1 MAILEATGLHRF
13 FHVGD
18 DETQALRDVSLTIDA
33 GEMVAVT
40 GPSGSGKSTLL
51 ACLAGLDDPDGGWV
65 TVGGERLS
73 RRPEAER
80 ASLRARR
87 IGVLYQS
94 HNLIEHLSVASNI
107 ALAQRL
113 AGRVDR
119 HACEAIL
126 SELAIADRAAA
137 VPSQLSGGEAVRA
150 GIAVALANQPAVILA
165 DEPTGELDAGNR
177 SRVVDLLAER
187 AARGAAVVVVTHDP
201 YVANDCQREVCLSDG
216 AVVS

>member
-1 MAILEATGLHRF
+1 MAILEASGLHRF

-18 DETQALRDVSLTIDA
+18 DETQALRDVSLSVDA
-33 GEMVAVT
+33 GEMVAVS
-40 GPSGSGKSTLL
+40 GPSGSGKSTLM

-80 ASLRARR
+80 AAIRARR

-94 HNLIEHLSVASNI
+94 HNLLEHLTVISNLV
-107 ALAQRL
+107 LAQRL
-113 AGRVDR
+113 AGRIDR
-119 HACEAIL
+119 QACQAL
-126 SELAIADRAAA
+126 LAELGIADRAGG

-150 GIAVALANQPAVILA
+150 GIAVALANHPDVILA

-187 AARGAAVVVVTHDP
+187 AAHGAAVMVVTHDP
-201 YVANDCQREVCLSDG
+201 FVANDCHRELCLSDG